1 MMQKTCYFLCL
12 FASTAHAQSADFQF
26 YGKSIAEIRQSF
38 QSPAPAFRTASPL
51 PSFPAVPA
59 LTNMPE
65 NEEVPVFFS
74 PGLTQWKV
82 EDLPFFCRIEH
93 QMGKKLPLLFKFRL
107 GSVEYVDWL
116 EGKNRSEK

>member
-1 MMQKTCYFLCL
+1 MQKICFFICL
-12 FASTAHAQSADFQF
+12 FSSAIHAQKTDFQF

-38 QSPAPAFRTASPL
+38 QSPAPMFRAVSAL
-51 PSFPAVPA
+51 PSFPVVQA
-59 LTNMPE
+59 LADTPG
-65 NEEVPVFFS
+65 EEQIPVFYS

-93 QMGKKLPLLFKFRL
+93 QLGKKLPLLFKFRL

-116 EGKNRSEK
+116 EGKNRSER

>member
-1 MMQKTCYFLCL
+1 MQKICFFLCL
-12 FASTAHAQSADFQF
+12 FSSAMHAQKADYQF
-26 YGKSIAEIRQSF
+26 YGKSIPEIRGSF
-38 QSPAPAFRTASPL
+38 QLTGPIFRAATALPDIPL
-51 PSFPAVPA
+51 VQ
-59 LTNMPE
+59 
-65 NEEVPVFFS
+65 VPVHTPEQADIPLFFS

-116 EGKNRSEK
+116 EGKNRE